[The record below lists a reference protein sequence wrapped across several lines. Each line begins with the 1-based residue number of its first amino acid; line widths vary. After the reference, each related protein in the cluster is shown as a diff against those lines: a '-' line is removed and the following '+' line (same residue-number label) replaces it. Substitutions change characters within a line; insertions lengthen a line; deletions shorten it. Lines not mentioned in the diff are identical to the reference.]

1 LSFFL
6 RYLAAVGLVLLA
18 AWLLSNLVSEAAAL
32 AWLGAAF
39 GLHALLGAIH
49 LARLRHWV
57 LLPRNR
63 ELPAGFGPWREPFD
77 RLGRFLR
84 EETES
89 QTEARS
95 ELSRIR
101 SAVDQLPDGLIVLDR
116 FEHVV
121 WANAAAEDLHG
132 IFGSR
137 RPIHHFI
144 RQPEFTEMMSGEAV
158 SGSIRAQLAQRPGR
172 TFEIRLHP
180 SNNGQKLLITRD
192 ITEQAKLDAMRSD
205 FVANVS
211 HEIRTPVTVIGGFA
225 ETMLSLDLEEHE
237 RRQYLESILRHST
250 TLQTLVNDLLTLSS
264 LEAGVNRPDDED
276 IDLHAML
283 GSLLDE
289 AHALSAGRH
298 SISLSLEGP
307 RQVRGIRPELE
318 SAIRNLMTN
327 AIRYTPDAGTITIHW
342 RVRADQGWLSVR
354 DSGIG
359 IAAEHLPR
367 LGERFYRVER
377 GRSRSS
383 GGTGLGLAIARRI
396 MLRHQGTLEIESAP
410 GRGSTFSLRL
420 PAARLIEETRSAKAT
435 Q

>member
-1 LSFFL
+1 LAFFL
-6 RYLAAVGLVLLA
+6 RYLAAIGLVLLA
-18 AWLLSNLVSEAAAL
+18 AWLLAGFVSPSAAIV
-32 AWLGAAF
+32 WLGIAF
-39 GLHALLGAIH
+39 STHALIGAAH
-49 LARLRHWV
+49 LARLRHWAS
-57 LLPRNR
+57 LPRNR
-63 ELPAGFGPWREPFD
+63 ELPAGLGPWREAFD
-77 RLGRFLR
+77 RLGRFVR
-84 EETES
+84 EEADS
-89 QTEARS
+89 QGELRA
-95 ELSRIR
+95 ELSRIH
-101 SAVDQLPDGLIVLDR
+101 SAVDQLPDGLVVLDR
-116 FEHVV
+116 FDHVV
-121 WANAAAEDLHG
+121 WANSAAESLHG

-144 RQPEFTEMMSGEAV
+144 RQPEFTAMMTEAGAPSLV
-158 SGSIRAQLAQRPGR
+158 RLQLAPRPGR
-172 TFEIRLHP
+172 TFEIRVHP
-180 SNNGQKLLITRD
+180 STNGQKLLISRD

-225 ETMLSLDLEEHE
+225 ETMLTLDLEESE

-264 LEAGVNRPDDED
+264 LEAGVNRPDDES

-283 GSLLDE
+283 GALLDE
-289 AHALSAGRH
+289 ARALSGGRH
-298 SISLSLEGP
+298 SISLSLDGP

-318 SAIRNLMTN
+318 SAARNLLTN
-327 AIRYTPDAGTITIHW
+327 AIRYTPEGGTIAIDW
-342 RVRADQGWLSVR
+342 RIRAGQGWLSVR

-396 MLRHQGTLEIESAP
+396 MLRHQGSLDIESSP

-420 PAARLIEETRSAKAT
+420 PATRLIEDSSSGDAAG
-435 Q
+435 